1 MHGYRDDAVVTMDVG
16 MDMVKRIVEV
26 MDMDDRYDDNSGS
39 SDDVG
44 EVNKTSL
51 NPRGGNPLG
60 VLVQP
65 SNGSHLGFQ
74 KNTAVVIDFFLQKND
89 RNLDFDDDVYYEAS
103 WSNHW
108 MSLLN

>member
-1 MHGYRDDAVVTMDVG
+1 MDVG

-74 KNTAVVIDFFLQKND
+74 KNTTVFIVFFLFK
-89 RNLDFDDDVYYEAS
+89 RMTEIFILILMMMCIMRRPGPTVRWLS
-103 WSNHW
+103 
-108 MSLLN
+108 

>member
-1 MHGYRDDAVVTMDVG
+1 

-65 SNGSHLGFQ
+65 SNGSHLGIQ
-74 KNTAVVIDFFLQKND
+74 NNTSVVIVFCFLQRND
-89 RNLDFDDDVYYEAS
+89 QDLYFDFDDDVHYEAS
-103 WSNHW
+103 WSNRQ
-108 MSLLN
+108 MALLN

>member
-1 MHGYRDDAVVTMDVG
+1 
-16 MDMVKRIVEV
+16 
-26 MDMDDRYDDNSGS
+26 MDDRYDDNSGS

-74 KNTAVVIDFFLQKND
+74 RNTCHCFLQKNERD
-89 RNLDFDDDVYYEAS
+89 LDFDFENDVHYEAS
-103 WSNHW
+103 WSNHR
-108 MSLLN
+108 MALLN

>member
-1 MHGYRDDAVVTMDVG
+1 MHGYRDDAVVTMDK
-16 MDMVKRIVEV
+16 VKRIVEV
-26 MDMDDRYDDNSGS
+26 MDLDDGYDDNSGS

-60 VLVQP
+60 ILVQP

-74 KNTAVVIDFFLQKND
+74 KNTSLKSLFFSSSK
-89 RNLDFDDDVYYEAS
+89 E
-103 WSNHW
+103 
-108 MSLLN
+108 

>member
-1 MHGYRDDAVVTMDVG
+1 
-16 MDMVKRIVEV
+16 
-26 MDMDDRYDDNSGS
+26 MDDRYDDCSGS

-74 KNTAVVIDFFLQKND
+74 NNTTVVIVFFLQKND
-89 RNLDFDDDVYYEAS
+89 RDLDFDDDLYYEAS
-103 WSNHW
+103 WTNRQ
-108 MSLLN
+108 MTLLN

>member
-1 MHGYRDDAVVTMDVG
+1 MDVG
-16 MDMVKRIVEV
+16 MDMVKTIVEV
-26 MDMDDRYDDNSGS
+26 IDMDDRYDDCSGS

-74 KNTAVVIDFFLQKND
+74 KNTTVVIVFFFFKRMTEIFILILMMMCIMM
-89 RNLDFDDDVYYEAS
+89 RPGPTIGWLS
-103 WSNHW
+103 
-108 MSLLN
+108 

>member
-1 MHGYRDDAVVTMDVG
+1 
-16 MDMVKRIVEV
+16 
-26 MDMDDRYDDNSGS
+26 MDDRYDDCSGS

-74 KNTAVVIDFFLQKND
+74 KNTSVVIVFFLQKND
-89 RNLDFDDDVYYEAS
+89 RDLYFDFDDDVYYDAS
-103 WSNHW
+103 WSNHR
-108 MSLLN
+108 MALLIVN